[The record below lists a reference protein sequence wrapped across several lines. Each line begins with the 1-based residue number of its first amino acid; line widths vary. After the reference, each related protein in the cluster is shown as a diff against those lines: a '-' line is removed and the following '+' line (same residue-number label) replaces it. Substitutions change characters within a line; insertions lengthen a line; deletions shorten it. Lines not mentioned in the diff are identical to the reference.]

1 MRNKTILTTD
11 GRRLLLALIAVGAA
25 WCDVHFLSAQNT
37 TTNRTETLPEV
48 VVKGAAEALTV
59 PTPATAREQSR
70 QTPGGVS
77 VIEAKEFERGRVSN
91 LKDML
96 DYAPGVFI
104 QPRWGAEDSRLSI
117 RGSGIQRAFHGK
129 GLKLMQDGIPV
140 NLAEGSFD
148 FQSIE
153 PLATSYTEVFRG
165 ANALRYGG
173 TTLGGAINM
182 VSRSGHDAAPFQFRG
197 EYGSFGHTRAQA
209 SSGGVLGQYDYYATL
224 SHYSADGYRDHSQ
237 VAAHRASVNLGWRFR
252 DDAET
257 RLYFTHAISDTELP
271 GALTGAKFLAN
282 PRQAVSVNM
291 DPRRDVVLSRLASR
305 TVIGNDASRW
315 ELAAWWSHKD
325 LDHPLSYTYID
336 QRSDD
341 LGAELRWRGE
351 GEIFGH
357 RNTFTLG
364 FSPVYGRN
372 DAVEFANST
381 GAKGAQSRAAVQSAW
396 NLDLYAED
404 QFYLAPK
411 LALVAGAQVSRAV
424 RKLED
429 QLPGTQSNEQRF
441 FEFIPKLGLRYDL
454 TEAAQFYGN
463 VSRSFEPPTFG
474 ELYQGGTAKHL
485 DAQTG
490 TTLELGTRGESG
502 RFTWD
507 FSWYHSWLRNELLT
521 VDPTLATTSTV
532 NAGETTHMG
541 AELSGSVRLV
551 DGVFAADANPRNGD
565 QVALRLNYLWSH
577 FRFGTDPNYTDKPL
591 PGLPEHYLRA
601 ELLYEHACG
610 FYAGPNLEAVP
621 DAYSADFADTLHARS
636 YALLGFKTGYR
647 GKRWSAFVE
656 ARNLTNEKYIATT
669 TLTRTGSA
677 GSAVFYPGDS
687 RAVYGG
693 LEVRW

>member
-1 MRNKTILTTD
+1 MKSVTIRATGFCPGARIILAACV
-11 GRRLLLALIAVGAA
+11 LLGTASFLFAQKSPATNAV
-25 WCDVHFLSAQNT
+25 
-37 TTNRTETLPEV
+37 TLPEV
-48 VVKGAAEALTV
+48 VVKGEAESLTV
-59 PTPATAREQSR
+59 PSPATARERAR

-117 RGSGIQRAFHGK
+117 RGSGIQRTFHGK

-182 VSRSGHDAAPFQFRG
+182 VSRTGHDAGPFQARA
-197 EYGSFGHTRAQA
+197 EYGSFGHARAQA
-209 SSGGVLGQYDYYATL
+209 SSGGVLGEYDYYASL

-237 VAAHRASVNLGWRFR
+237 VAAHRAYVNLGWRFR

-257 RLYFTHAISDTELP
+257 RLYFTQAISDSELP
-271 GALTGAKFLAN
+271 GALTLSQFLSN
-282 PRQAVSVNM
+282 PKQAVSVDKNQ
-291 DPRRDVVLSRLASR
+291 RRDVVLSRLASR

-315 ELAAWWSHKD
+315 ELSAWWSHKN
-325 LDHPLSYTYID
+325 LDHPLSHTYID

-341 LGAELRWRGE
+341 LGAELRWRSE
-351 GEIFGH
+351 GEILGH
-357 RNTFTLG
+357 RNAFTLG
-364 FSPVYGRN
+364 FSPTYGSN
-372 DAVEFANST
+372 DATEFANNG
-381 GAKGAQSRAAVQSAW
+381 GAKGAQSRDVVQSAW

-404 QFYLAPK
+404 QFYLTPQ
-411 LALVAGAQVSRAV
+411 LALVAGAQASRAV

-429 QLPGTQSNEQRF
+429 RQPGTQSNEQRF
-441 FEFIPKLGLRYDL
+441 FEFIPKLGLRYDY
-454 TEAAQFYGN
+454 TDKVQFYGN

-474 ELYQGGTAKHL
+474 ELYQGGTARYL

-490 TTLELGTRGESG
+490 TTVELGTRGESG

-507 FSWYHSWLRNELLT
+507 FSWYHSRLRNELLT
-521 VDPTLATTSTV
+521 VDPTLGTTSTI
-532 NAGETTHMG
+532 NAGETTHQG
-541 AELSGSVRLV
+541 VELSGSVRLV

-577 FRFGTDPNYTDKPL
+577 FRFGDDPNYADKPL

-601 ELLYEHACG
+601 ELLYEHVYG
-610 FYAGPNLEAVP
+610 FYAGPNIEAVP
-621 DAYSADFADTLHARS
+621 QAYSADFADTLHARS
-636 YALLGFKTGYR
+636 YTLLGFKTGYR
-647 GKRWSAFVE
+647 GKRWSGFVE
-656 ARNLTNEKYIATT
+656 LRNLTNEKYVATT
-669 TLTRTGSA
+669 TLTRTGTA
-677 GSAVFYPGDS
+677 ASAVFYPGDS

-693 LEVRW
+693 LEARW

>member
-1 MRNKTILTTD
+1 MKFVTTEFYQSA
-11 GRRLLLALIAVGAA
+11 RMALAACALFGAA
-25 WCDVHFLSAQNT
+25 SFVSAQNAPK
-37 TTNRTETLPEV
+37 TNSVTLPEV

-59 PTPATAREQSR
+59 PSPATAREQAR

-96 DYAPGVFI
+96 DYAPGVFV
-104 QPRWGAEDSRLSI
+104 QPRWGAEDARLSI
-117 RGSGIQRAFHGK
+117 RGSGIQRTYHGK
-129 GLKLMQDGIPV
+129 GLKMMQDGIPV

-153 PLATSYTEVFRG
+153 PLATSYTEIFRG

-182 VSRSGHDAAPFQFRG
+182 VSRTGYDAVPFQARA

-209 SSGGVLGQYDYYATL
+209 SSGGVMGEYDYYASL
-224 SHYSADGYRDHSQ
+224 SHYSADGYRDHAQ
-237 VAAHRASVNLGWRFR
+237 VAAHRAYVNVGWRFR

-257 RLYFTHAISDTELP
+257 RFYFTHAISDTELP
-271 GALTGAKFLAN
+271 GSLTSSQFLNN
-282 PRQAVSVNM
+282 PKQAVSLDKNQ
-291 DPRRDVVLSRLASR
+291 RRDVVLSRLASR

-315 ELAAWWSHKD
+315 ELSAWWSHKD
-325 LDHPLSYTYID
+325 LDHPLSSAYID

-341 LGAELRWRGE
+341 LGAELRWRSE
-351 GEIFGH
+351 GELFGH
-357 RNTFTLG
+357 RNAFTLG
-364 FSPVYGRN
+364 FSPTYGAN
-372 DAVEFANST
+372 DATQFANNS
-381 GAKGAQSRAAVQSAW
+381 GVKGAQTIDVVQSAW
-396 NLDLYAED
+396 NLDFYAED

-411 LALVAGAQVSRAV
+411 LALVAGAQASRAV

-429 QLPGTQSNEQRF
+429 RLPGTQSNEQSF
-441 FEFIPKLGLRYDL
+441 FEFIPKLGLRYDYTDKIQL
-454 TEAAQFYGN
+454 YGN

-474 ELYQGGTAKHL
+474 ELYQTTARYL
-485 DAQTG
+485 DPQTG
-490 TTLELGTRGESG
+490 STFELGTRGESG

-507 FSWYHSWLRNELLT
+507 LSWYYSWIRNELLT
-521 VDPTLATTSTV
+521 VDPTLSTTSTV
-532 NAGETTHMG
+532 NAGETTHHG
-541 AELSGSVRLV
+541 VELSGSVRLV

-565 QVALRLNYLWSH
+565 QIALKLNYLWSH
-577 FRFGTDPNYTDKPL
+577 FRFSDDPNYADGPM

-610 FYAGPNLEAVP
+610 FYAGPNIEAVP
-621 DAYSADFADTLHARS
+621 DSYSADFANTLHARS

-656 ARNLTNEKYIATT
+656 ARNLTDEKYVATT
-669 TLTRTGSA
+669 TLTRTGGA

-693 LEVRW
+693 LEMRW

>member
-1 MRNKTILTTD
+1 MKFVTTIFARSL
-11 GRRLLLALIAVGAA
+11 RIAIAACALLGAA
-25 WCDVHFLSAQNT
+25 SLGFAQNT
-37 TTNRTETLPEV
+37 QTNKPVTLPEV
-48 VVKGAAEALTV
+48 VVKGAAEAFTV
-59 PTPATAREQSR
+59 PSPATAREQSR

-77 VIEAKEFERGRVSN
+77 VIEAKEYERGRVSN

-182 VSRSGHDAAPFQFRG
+182 VSRTGYDAAPFQARA

-209 SSGGVLGQYDYYATL
+209 SSGGVVGKYDYYASL
-224 SHYSADGYRDHSQ
+224 SHYSADGYRDHTQ
-237 VAAHRASVNLGWRFR
+237 VAAHRAYANLGWRFR

-257 RLYFTHAISDTELP
+257 RLHFTHAISDSELP
-271 GALTGAKFLAN
+271 GALTLSEFLTDPKQAKS
-282 PRQAVSVNM
+282 VSQNQ
-291 DPRRDVVLSRLASR
+291 RRDVVLSRLASR
-305 TVIGNDASRW
+305 TVIGDDRSRL
-315 ELAAWWSHKD
+315 ELSAWWSHKD
-325 LDHPLSYTYID
+325 LDHPLSSTYID

-341 LGAELRWRGE
+341 FGAELRWRGE
-351 GEIFGH
+351 GELFGH
-357 RNTFTLG
+357 RNAFTLG
-364 FSPVYGRN
+364 FNPVYGAN
-372 DAVEFANST
+372 DTAEFANSS
-381 GAKGAQSRAAVQSAW
+381 GAKGAQSRDAVQSAW
-396 NLDLYAED
+396 NLDLYAEN
-404 QFYLAPK
+404 QFYITPQ
-411 LALVAGAQVSRAV
+411 LALVAGAQASRAV

-429 QLPGTQSNEQRF
+429 RLPGTQSNEQSF
-441 FEFIPKLGLRYDL
+441 FEIIPKAGLRYDH
-454 TEAAQFYGN
+454 TDKVQFYGN

-474 ELYQGGTAKHL
+474 ELYQSGIAKYL

-490 TTLELGTRGESG
+490 TTVELGTRGESG

-507 FSWYHSWLRNELLT
+507 LSWYHSWLRNELLT
-521 VDPTLATTSTV
+521 VDPTLATASTV
-532 NAGETTHMG
+532 NAGETTHQG
-541 AELSGSVRLV
+541 VELSGSVRLV
-551 DGVFAADANPRNGD
+551 DGVFATDANPRNGD
-565 QVALRLNYLWSH
+565 HLALRLNYLWSH
-577 FRFGTDPNYTDKPL
+577 FRFGDDPNYADKPL

-610 FYAGPNLEAVP
+610 FYAGPNIEAVP
-621 DAYSADFADTLHARS
+621 DAYSADFADTLHTRS
-636 YALLGFKTGYR
+636 YAVLGFKTGYR
-647 GKRWSAFVE
+647 GKCWSAFIE
-656 ARNLTNEKYIATT
+656 ARNLTDEKYIATT
-669 TLTRTGSA
+669 TLTRTGGA
-677 GSAVFYPGDS
+677 GSAVFYPGDG

-693 LEVRW
+693 IEARW